1 MTVDQVLTKL
11 KRGEYKSIREFCEYY
26 VTEDKATDIVND
38 YVAGMRMKML
48 RWKYNVTDKTVYN
61 ILARCG
67 VNHRRIK

>member
-11 KRGEYKSIREFCEYY
+11 KRGEYKSIREFGEYY

-48 RWKYNVTDKTVYN
+48 RWKYNVTDRTVYN
-61 ILARCG
+61 ILAKRG
-67 VNHRRIK
+67 VSHRRIK